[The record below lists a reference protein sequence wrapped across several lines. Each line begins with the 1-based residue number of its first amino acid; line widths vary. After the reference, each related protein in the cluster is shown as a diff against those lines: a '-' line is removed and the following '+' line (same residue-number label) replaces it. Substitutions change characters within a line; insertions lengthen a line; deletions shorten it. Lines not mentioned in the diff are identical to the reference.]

1 MKKTRQKKDH
11 KKGQKERDNGMMAD
25 GQLTGSVK
33 FASNYNWENV
43 QKDCGFDRCNYNY
56 NYNWEN
62 VWKGLTDAFQKFKSR
77 WSCHI
82 ELGQMIVCCSKLGSN
97 KSSQDQNAQCVNI
110 LSKYSIFEQKTISNK
125 E

>member
-25 GQLTGSVK
+25 SQLTGSVK

-62 VWKGLTDAFQKFKSR
+62 VWKGLTDAFGRVLTVDGSFVNEIR
-77 WSCHI
+77 I
-82 ELGQMIVCCSKLGSN
+82 EKLSE
-97 KSSQDQNAQCVNI
+97 V
-110 LSKYSIFEQKTISNK
+110 
-125 E
+125 